1 MKVSR
6 RLTRSRSTFELG
18 LTKKKNVGAT
28 FSLFT
33 VFGIK
38 RFHLRGQR
46 LCQFEQKK
54 VFVYEKSSTAT
65 GLVWHTNMAAVLSCW
80 QTNMAGVTSRE
91 NNLIVLNS
99 NRSFH

>member
-18 LTKKKNVGAT
+18 LTKKKKRLAT

-46 LCQFEQKK
+46 LCQFE
-54 VFVYEKSSTAT
+54 
-65 GLVWHTNMAAVLSCW
+65 
-80 QTNMAGVTSRE
+80 
-91 NNLIVLNS
+91 
-99 NRSFH
+99 

>member
-18 LTKKKNVGAT
+18 LTKKNVGAT

-46 LCQFEQKK
+46 LCKLEQKK
-54 VFVYEKSSTAT
+54 VFV
-65 GLVWHTNMAAVLSCW
+65 
-80 QTNMAGVTSRE
+80 
-91 NNLIVLNS
+91 
-99 NRSFH
+99 